1 MIEPSVSPE
10 TPIEVQFRLDGRDV
24 ACSVSPRELLS
35 DVLRHTLGAYGVHVG
50 CEQGA
55 CGACTVTFD
64 GALVRSCLML
74 GVQADGHEVTTVASL
89 GTVDELHPLQEA
101 FREESGLQCGYC
113 TPGILVSVAEAK
125 RAGMTATQVIDEI
138 LPGHLCR
145 CTGYAGIRAAVRR
158 AWATDVAGDAHV
170 TTAAGGPDAAGPE
183 DAEGV
188 AS

>member
-1 MIEPSVSPE
+1 MIDQIVGAEEPV
-10 TPIEVQFRLDGRDV
+10 EVHFRLDGRDV

-74 GVQADGHEVTTVASL
+74 AVQADAHEVTTVASL
-89 GTVDELHPLQEA
+89 GSVDELHPLQEA
-101 FREESGLQCGYC
+101 FRLEYGLQCGYC
-113 TPGILVSVAEAK
+113 TPGILVSVAEAR
-125 RAGMTATQVIDEI
+125 RAGMTAAQVIDEV

-158 AWATDVAGDAHV
+158 AWSDVAGA
-170 TTAAGGPDAAGPE
+170 PE
-183 DAEGV
+183 GAEG
-188 AS
+188 AGS